1 MAFGYNDII
10 WILSVI
16 AWTVAVTTVILYI
29 LKRGNAYLAA
39 SFYNVFVFLMQ
50 TSYLLYEIA

>member
-29 LKRGNAYLAA
+29 LKRGRHIL
-39 SFYNVFVFLMQ
+39 SD
-50 TSYLLYEIA
+50 

>member
-16 AWTVAVTTVILYI
+16 VWTTGMTAIIMYI
-29 LKRGNAYLAA
+29 QNRRESKK
-39 SFYNVFVFLMQ
+39 
-50 TSYLLYEIA
+50 

>member
-16 AWTVAVTTVILYI
+16 AWTVAVTIVILYI
-29 LKRGNAYLAA
+29 LKKGRRIL
-39 SFYNVFVFLMQ
+39 SD
-50 TSYLLYEIA
+50 